1 MPRRIREI
9 ENPWIHGG
17 LAVVVACLLLLLS
30 FHMPFVRYMVDGA
43 AILLR
48 LPEYP
53 ALFLRERVTGFY
65 RWIESGE
72 DMQRRMDLLE
82 KQNLLLRT
90 TLARYTLYRNEEE
103 TTPLPSLLTASVLV
117 RHPSSWWEEI
127 KIDIGTLQGVRPGS
141 PVLYGGYLVGRV
153 HRAGRFDAWVRLITS
168 RNFSIP
174 VTVEDT
180 RDLGVLGGNGEGE
193 IFLQYIP
200 EERSLPLRSP
210 VVTALLDEGFPP
222 GIPVGVLGEPRNLLG
237 GFRSYLVHSGV
248 PLSRFYRVSV
258 MIGGNIP

>member
-1 MPRRIREI
+1 M
-9 ENPWIHGG
+9 
-17 LAVVVACLLLLLS
+17 VVACLLLLLS

-43 AILLR
+43 ALLLR

-53 ALFLRERVTGFY
+53 ALFLRGKVTELY

-72 DMQRRMDLLE
+72 EIQQRVALLE
-82 KQNLLLRT
+82 KQNILLRT
-90 TLARYTLYRNEEE
+90 TLARYALYRNEEE
-103 TTPLPSLLTASVLV
+103 ESPSSPSFVTASVLV

-127 KIDIGTLQGVRPGS
+127 KIDMGTLQGVRPGS

-153 HRAGRFDAWVRLITS
+153 RRAGRFDAWVRLITS

-193 IFLQYIP
+193 VFLQYIP
-200 EERSLPLRSP
+200 EERSLPLQSP

-222 GIPVGVLGEPRNLLG
+222 GIPVGVLGEPRSLLG
-237 GFRSYLVHSGV
+237 GFRSYLVYPGV
-248 PLSRFYRVSV
+248 PLSKLYRVSV
-258 MIGGNIP
+258 MIGEDMP